1 MNSKEPLKLKNKN
14 EKRFSAKHLKR
25 CGTLIFELIGDSKK
39 KAFRSIQ
46 TRALSSMIKP
56 FKLTINSFI
65 LVLLL
70 VEISADVYKK
80 LAETDISGIEIG
92 STVYKINSP
101 VGCLIE
107 CNKQVKCNIVT
118 HTLPDRC
125 DLYYVLQEIIV
136 NQLI

>member
-56 FKLTINSFI
+56 FKFSHSELKANTKTK
-65 LVLLL
+65 LL
-70 VEISADVYKK
+70 
-80 LAETDISGIEIG
+80 
-92 STVYKINSP
+92 KI
-101 VGCLIE
+101 
-107 CNKQVKCNIVT
+107 
-118 HTLPDRC
+118 
-125 DLYYVLQEIIV
+125 
-136 NQLI
+136 